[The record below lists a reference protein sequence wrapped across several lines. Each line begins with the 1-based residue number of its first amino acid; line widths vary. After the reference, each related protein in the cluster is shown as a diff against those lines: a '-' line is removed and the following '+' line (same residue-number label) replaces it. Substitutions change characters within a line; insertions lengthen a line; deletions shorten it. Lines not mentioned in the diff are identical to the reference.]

1 MLKLFLLILFLIP
14 FSVYGSQYDNEIEAL
29 LLFQRYQNKNDKGTH
44 TKKEYLSTPIN
55 NCSSI
60 IKVKN
65 NKIIKSY
72 EVNIC
77 DKEVFQI

>member
-1 MLKLFLLILFLIP
+1 MLKFFLLILFLIP
-14 FSVYGSQYDNEIEAL
+14 FSVYGSQYDTEIEAL
-29 LLFQRYQNKNDKGTH
+29 LLFQRYQNINDKGFH